1 MVADDG
7 RELEVYDE
15 TLYQESL
22 EEISKEFP
30 NQEITDA
37 KLDELEAVED
47 FQSVENEGKFR
58 ISFGRKV
65 IKLKHDTEMQR

>member
-1 MVADDG
+1 MVDVSG

-15 TLYQESL
+15 SLYQERL

-47 FQSVENEGKFR
+47 FQSVENEGKF
-58 ISFGRKV
+58 
-65 IKLKHDTEMQR
+65 